1 MGVASGSWSTRAS
14 DSGFVAMV
22 NNDLS
27 LICGYTLVLS
37 MPIVEY
43 FEFELPERPVLEP
56 IYGYFK

>member
-14 DSGFVAMV
+14 DSGFAAMV
-22 NNDLS
+22 TDDLS

-43 FEFELPERPVLEP
+43 FEFELPKDQFESLFT
-56 IYGYFK
+56 GT